1 MRDLLTAS
9 AKKMDPTTTILEII
23 RQVLFL
29 PGTKGVLPAL
39 AEMRAKRS
47 HIAIVLDEYGGTDG
61 IVTME
66 DLVERL
72 VGEIQDEYD
81 VEDDEVTANA
91 KPGEFEVD
99 SLISLED
106 LADETGIVLP
116 EGPYETAGG
125 FVMHHLGRIPEVED
139 LIHLENVSVRVLSM
153 EGKRAGQLLISKD
166 EGKVI

>member
-1 MRDLLTAS
+1 MVA
-9 AKKMDPTTTILEII
+9 P
-23 RQVLFL
+23 
-29 PGTKGVLPAL
+29 
-39 AEMRAKRS
+39 
-47 HIAIVLDEYGGTDG
+47 

-139 LIHLENVSVRVLSM
+139 LIHLENVSVKVLSM